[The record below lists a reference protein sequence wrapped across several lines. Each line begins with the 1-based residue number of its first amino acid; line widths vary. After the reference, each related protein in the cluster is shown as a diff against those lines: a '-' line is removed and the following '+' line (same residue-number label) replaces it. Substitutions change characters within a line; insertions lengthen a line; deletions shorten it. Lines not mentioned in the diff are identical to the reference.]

1 MGVFIPKGS
10 TLGLARRREL
20 WYGLGSLPLG
30 PHSTPPC
37 GRRTPQGWG
46 AGEACGESSETKTL
60 FFFFLPYWEHPCC
73 HLLLLPEC
81 ISMQGLQWGG
91 GGCVHRAG
99 SHLVGKHEHLG
110 KTSTLPRLMWFSGRS
125 QMMVC
130 VCVCQCV
137 QYVYCVC
144 K

>member
-20 WYGLGSLPLG
+20 WLWTGLSASGIPLYSLLRQENTTG
-30 PHSTPPC
+30 V
-37 GRRTPQGWG
+37 G

-81 ISMQGLQWGG
+81 ISMQGLQCGA
-91 GGCVHRAG
+91 CVHRAG

-110 KTSTLPRLMWFSGRS
+110 KTSTLPRLMWFSDRS